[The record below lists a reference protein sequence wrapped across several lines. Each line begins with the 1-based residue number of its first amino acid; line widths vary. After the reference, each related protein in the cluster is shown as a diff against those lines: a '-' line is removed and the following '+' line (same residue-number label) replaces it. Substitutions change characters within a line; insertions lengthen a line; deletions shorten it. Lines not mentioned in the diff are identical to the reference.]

1 MSLPPGLPTRLPS
14 ALRQLPAILVVDDEV
29 RSQEALRRTLEE
41 DFDVHCAAS
50 AAEGME
56 ILEQEGSSIRIVLC
70 DQRMPGTTGV
80 QFLKEIRTRWPDV
93 VRIILSGY
101 TDAEDIITG
110 VNEAG
115 IWQYL
120 LKPWQPEQLLLTLQ
134 RAAELWRLQQEN
146 QRLSLD
152 LRTAEPVLKKRVEN
166 KQAKAKS
173 SFGLGSLIRAESS
186 PINTVCNLVERI
198 APYDLSV
205 MITGES
211 GTGKEMIARAIH
223 YESRRAHKAFIT
235 ENCGALPDALLESEL
250 FGYKRGAF
258 TGAVEDRVGLFQQA
272 DGGTLFLDEIG
283 ETSPAFQV
291 KLLRVLQE
299 GEFRPL
305 GSNRAVQVD
314 VRVIAATNRDLEDD
328 VRTGRF
334 REDLYYRLATMTL
347 HVPPLRQRPMDIPL
361 LIQRLLENSCKT
373 LGKALDGFTPTAL
386 AALQTYPWPGNVREL
401 QNEILRLVALSESPV
416 ADIGLLSPR
425 LLRHTPPPAN
435 AVTATATGY
444 SPLPGKADERTTGIP
459 QKPASNPASL
469 GNLKTRME
477 ALEMQVLQ
485 EAMQRHKG
493 NKSRAAQE
501 LGLSRVGL
509 RAKLVR
515 YGMERE

>member
-1 MSLPPGLPTRLPS
+1 MSQASLRRLP
-14 ALRQLPAILVVDDEV
+14 AVLVIDDEV

-41 DFDVHCAAS
+41 DFEVWCASS

-56 ILEQEGSSIRIVLC
+56 ILEKEQSTAAIRIVLC

-80 QFLKEIRTRWPDV
+80 HFLREVRTRWPDI

-120 LKPWQPEQLLLTLQ
+120 FKPWQPEQLLLTLQ
-134 RAAELWRLQQEN
+134 RAAEVWRLQQEN

-152 LRTAEPVLKKRVEN
+152 LRTAEPVLKKRVEA
-166 KQAKAKS
+166 KQEKAKS
-173 SFGLGSLIRAESS
+173 SFGLGSFLRARGS
-186 PINTVCNLVERI
+186 PLNAICDLVERV

-205 MITGES
+205 MVTGES

-223 YESRRAHKAFIT
+223 YESRRASKPFIT
-235 ENCGALPDALLESEL
+235 ENCGALPDTLLESEL

-258 TGAVEDRVGLFQQA
+258 TGAVEDRIGLFQQA

-305 GSNRAVQVD
+305 GSNRAVTVD
-314 VRVIAATNRDLEDD
+314 VRVIAATNRDLEED

-334 REDLYYRLATMTL
+334 REDLYYRLATIAL
-347 HVPPLRQRPMDIPL
+347 HVPALRERTMDLPL
-361 LIQRLLENSCKT
+361 LVQRLLDSSCQA
-373 LGKALDGFTPTAL
+373 LGKRVDGFSDEAL
-386 AALQTYPWPGNVREL
+386 AALSAYAWPGNVREL
-401 QNEILRLVALSESPV
+401 QNEILRMVAL
-416 ADIGLLSPR
+416 ADTPQLGVDLLSPR
-425 LLRHTPPPAN
+425 LLRQPRA
-435 AVTATATGY
+435 AAGGTAWTAEL
-444 SPLPGKADERTTGIP
+444 S
-459 QKPASNPASL
+459 
-469 GNLKTRME
+469 GNLKERMDQ
-477 ALEMQVLQ
+477 LEMHVLK
-485 EAMQRHKG
+485 EAMGRHRG
-493 NKSRAAQE
+493 NKSRAARE

-509 RAKLVR
+509 RAKLGR
-515 YGMERE
+515 HGLEAGE

>member
-1 MSLPPGLPTRLPS
+1 MSPPS
-14 ALRQLPAILVVDDEV
+14 LRKLPAVLVVDDEV

-41 DFDVHCAAS
+41 DFDVLCASS

-56 ILEQEGSSIRIVLC
+56 ILEREMSTAAVRIVLC
-70 DQRMPGTTGV
+70 DQRMPGMTGV
-80 QFLKEIRTRWPDV
+80 QFLKEVRHRWPDV

-134 RAAELWRLQQEN
+134 RAAEVWRLQQEN

-152 LRTAEPVLKKRVEN
+152 LRTAEPVLKKRVQS
-166 KQAKAKS
+166 KFDKARHAFGLS
-173 SFGLGSLIRAESS
+173 SFIRQRGSPLNDICEMIERVA
-186 PINTVCNLVERI
+186 PFDLAVLV
-198 APYDLSV
+198 
-205 MITGES
+205 TGES
-211 GTGKEMIARAIH
+211 GTGKEMVARAIH
-223 YESRRAHKAFIT
+223 YESRRAERPFIT
-235 ENCGALPDALLESEL
+235 ENCGALPDTLLESEL

-305 GSNRAVQVD
+305 GSNRSVNVD
-314 VRVIAATNRDLEDD
+314 VRVIAATNRDLEED

-334 REDLYYRLATMTL
+334 REDLYYRLATIAL
-347 HVPPLRQRPMDIPL
+347 HVPPLRDRPMDLPL
-361 LIQRLLENSCKT
+361 LAQHLLDSSNRH
-373 LGKALDGFTPTAL
+373 LGCAVQGFMPEVL
-386 AALQTYPWPGNVREL
+386 ERMAAYRWPGNVREL
-401 QNEILRLVALSESPV
+401 QNEILRMVALSESPSLS
-416 ADIGLLSPR
+416 AALLSPR
-425 LLRHTPPPAN
+425 VLCEPALERGRERQEDLTDGLSGGLKERMAQLEVRVLRQAMLRH
-435 AVTATATGY
+435 
-444 SPLPGKADERTTGIP
+444 
-459 QKPASNPASL
+459 
-469 GNLKTRME
+469 
-477 ALEMQVLQ
+477 
-485 EAMQRHKG
+485 HG
-493 NKSRAAQE
+493 NKSRAARE

-515 YGMERE
+515 YGLEQDE

>member
-1 MSLPPGLPTRLPS
+1 MTLPS
-14 ALRQLPAILVVDDEV
+14 SHSSLRKLPAILVIDDEV

-41 DFDVHCAAS
+41 DFEVLCASS
-50 AAEGME
+50 ADKGME
-56 ILEQEGSSIRIVLC
+56 ILESEQAVRIVLC

-80 QFLKEIRTRWPDV
+80 QFLREVRTRWPDI

-134 RAAELWRLQQEN
+134 RAAEVWRLQQEN

-152 LRTAEPVLKKRVEN
+152 LRTAEPVLKRQVDR
-166 KQAKAKS
+166 KQEKVKS
-173 SFGLGSLIRAESS
+173 SFGLAGLIRAPGS
-186 PINTVCNLVERI
+186 PINAVCDMVGRV
-198 APYDLSV
+198 APFDLSV
-205 MITGES
+205 MVTGES

-223 YESRRAHKAFIT
+223 YESSRASKAFIT
-235 ENCGALPDALLESEL
+235 ENCGALPDNLLESEL

-305 GSNRAVQVD
+305 GSNRPVHVD

-334 REDLYYRLATMTL
+334 REDLYYRLATIAL
-347 HVPPLRQRPMDIPL
+347 HVPPLRDRPMDLPL
-361 LIQRLLENSCKT
+361 LARRLLDSSCNA
-373 LGKALDGFTPTAL
+373 LGKTVEGFTTEAL
-386 AALQTYPWPGNVREL
+386 SSIAAYRWPGNVREL
-401 QNEILRLVALSESPV
+401 QNEILRMVALSTTPQLG
-416 ADIGLLSPR
+416 ADLLSPR
-425 LLRHTPPPAN
+425 VLRTPDGETAGDDPAW
-435 AVTATATGY
+435 AAGL
-444 SPLPGKADERTTGIP
+444 SGGLKERMD
-459 QKPASNPASL
+459 Q
-469 GNLKTRME
+469 
-477 ALEMQVLQ
+477 LEMHVLK
-485 EAMQRHKG
+485 EAMSRHRW
-493 NKSRAAQE
+493 NKSRAARE

-515 YGMERE
+515 HGLEQAE

>member
-1 MSLPPGLPTRLPS
+1 MSPPS
-14 ALRQLPAILVVDDEV
+14 LRKLPAVLVVDDEV

-41 DFDVHCAAS
+41 DFDVLCASS

-56 ILEQEGSSIRIVLC
+56 ILEREMSTAAVRIVLC
-70 DQRMPGTTGV
+70 DQRMPGMTGV
-80 QFLKEIRTRWPDV
+80 QFLKEVRHRWPDV

-134 RAAELWRLQQEN
+134 RAAEVWRLQQEN

-152 LRTAEPVLKKRVEN
+152 LRTAEPVLKKRVQS
-166 KQAKAKS
+166 KFDKARHAFGLS
-173 SFGLGSLIRAESS
+173 SFIRQRGSPLNDICEMIERVA
-186 PINTVCNLVERI
+186 PFDLAVLV
-198 APYDLSV
+198 
-205 MITGES
+205 TGES
-211 GTGKEMIARAIH
+211 GTGKEMVARAIH
-223 YESRRAHKAFIT
+223 YESRRAERPFIT
-235 ENCGALPDALLESEL
+235 ENCGALPDTLLESEL

-305 GSNRAVQVD
+305 GSNRSVNVD
-314 VRVIAATNRDLEDD
+314 VRVIAATNRDLEED

-334 REDLYYRLATMTL
+334 REDLYYRLATIAL
-347 HVPPLRQRPMDIPL
+347 HVPPLRDRPMDLPL
-361 LIQRLLENSCKT
+361 LAQHLLDSSNRH
-373 LGKALDGFTPTAL
+373 LGCAVQGFMPEVL
-386 AALQTYPWPGNVREL
+386 ERMAAYRWPGNVREL
-401 QNEILRLVALSESPV
+401 QNEILRMVALSESPSLS
-416 ADIGLLSPR
+416 AALLSPR
-425 LLRHTPPPAN
+425 VLREPALERGRERQEDLADGLSGGLKERMEQLEVRVLRQAMLRH
-435 AVTATATGY
+435 
-444 SPLPGKADERTTGIP
+444 
-459 QKPASNPASL
+459 
-469 GNLKTRME
+469 
-477 ALEMQVLQ
+477 
-485 EAMQRHKG
+485 HG
-493 NKSRAAQE
+493 NKSRAARE

-515 YGMERE
+515 YGLEQGE